1 MGIEVTASENEAENI
16 IANSFDEVFGE
27 EAKEEI
33 KDAIVEEAAEDK
45 EIDEVEETDSEEE
58 ATEESPEAEEDDS
71 TEEVEDEKE
80 IEQDETDLNE
90 SLRGVFSKEH
100 ISLISSLED
109 SELRDKFI
117 EEGKKS
123 RSELDR
129 KRLEFGEGKKLV
141 ETLDETVKVNGLNY
155 NRQQYA
161 DVIKNFMG
169 FDALFA
175 KDPQQAIETLAKQAN
190 IDLNTLGS
198 KTVQEDDLDDYRTPE
213 EIEMAKRLE
222 TLERREQQRENQLK
236 QQEQLSVQQEIND
249 FASTKDS
256 DGNLKYPYFDKVRAN
271 MGLFFNDNNPD
282 MTMERAYNKALMLDD
297 ELIAKRDADLLRK
310 VEMEKKARIEKA
322 KKLKKQSV
330 RSSSINASKSDPRAK
345 TLDAVDAWYAASN

>member
-33 KDAIVEEAAEDK
+33 KDAIVEEAVEDK
-45 EIDEVEETDSEEE
+45 EIEEAEETESEEVPQ
-58 ATEESPEAEEDDS
+58 ESEEDDS

-90 SLRGVFSKEH
+90 SLRGVFTKEH
-100 ISLISSLED
+100 INLISSLED

-141 ETLDETVKVNGLNY
+141 ETLDDLVKVNGLNY
-155 NRQQYA
+155 NRQQYG

-175 KDPQQAIETLAKQAN
+175 RDPQQAIETLAKQAN

-213 EIEMAKRLE
+213 EIQMDQRLE

-236 QQEQLSVQQEIND
+236 QQEQALAQKELNMFLSATDANGE
-249 FASTKDS
+249 
-256 DGNLKYPYFDKVRAN
+256 LKYPHFQKVGQDMLELSKVYVNDSLEESYQRAV
-271 MGLFFNDNNPD
+271 LLNP
-282 MTMERAYNKALMLDD
+282 
-297 ELIAKRDADLLRK
+297 ELNAQRDADILRK
-310 VEMEKKARIEKA
+310 AENEKKARIEKA

-330 RSSSINASKSDPRAK
+330 RSSKVKAAISDPRAK
-345 TLDAVDAWYAASN
+345 TLDAVEAFLAG

>member
-27 EAKEEI
+27 ETKEEI
-33 KDAIVEEAAEDK
+33 KDVAIVEEAVKDK
-45 EIDEVEETDSEEE
+45 EIDEVEETDSKE
-58 ATEESPEAEEDDS
+58 TEELSEVEEDDS
-71 TEEVEDEKE
+71 TEEVEVEKE

-141 ETLDETVKVNGLNY
+141 ETLDETVKANGLNY

-213 EIEMAKRLE
+213 EIQMAKELE
-222 TLERREQQRENQLK
+222 DVKLEVRQLRSTQQQK
-236 QQEQLSVQQEIND
+236 EQLSVQQEIND

-297 ELIAKRDADLLRK
+297 ELIAKRDADLLKK

-345 TLDAVDAWYAASN
+345 TLDAVEAFLAG